1 MIDHLMFRDL
11 DNVVLNKAEA
21 ALGEKSVANLAA
33 EIRTSLGFK
42 RWIESTQGLDKND
55 LHPI

>member
-11 DNVVLNKAEA
+11 DNLVLNKTEA

-42 RWIESTQGLDKND
+42 RRIESTQGLDKND